1 MRKLFTIWR
10 REMTACF
17 LSPVAYVTMVVFL
30 AMSGWIFLQ
39 MVEGN
44 VGTSE
49 LLPALLFKVIIFFWL
64 PILVTVIT
72 MRLFAEE
79 KRSGTI
85 EALMT
90 APITETR
97 VVLGKYFGALTFLL
111 IVSVPAVASIF
122 LLAFLSP
129 GIDSVDIG
137 AVLGGCLILF
147 LVSGLCTS
155 VGLFASLMT
164 RNQIIAAIC
173 CFSGILLPLLAGHL
187 ISLLPVGSVEALEY
201 ISATTHV
208 PDFARGS
215 IDTRVIVPYLLGTAF
230 VLFSAVRMLE
240 SRRWK

>member
-1 MRKLFTIWR
+1 MRNFFTIWR

-39 MVEGN
+39 LVEEH
-44 VGTSE
+44 VGTNE
-49 LLPALLFKVIIFFWL
+49 PLPVLLFKVIIFFWL
-64 PILVTVIT
+64 PMLVTVIT

-85 EALMT
+85 ESLMT
-90 APITETR
+90 APVTETE
-97 VVLGKYFGALTFLL
+97 VVMGKYFGALTFLL
-111 IVSVPAVASIF
+111 IVAAPAVGSIF

-147 LVSGLCTS
+147 LVSALCTS
-155 VGLFASLMT
+155 IGLFASLMT
-164 RNQIIAAIC
+164 TNQIIAAIC
-173 CFSGILLPLLAGHL
+173 CFAGVLLPLLAGHL
-187 ISLLPVGSVEALEY
+187 VSLLPVGSAEIVEY
-201 ISATTHV
+201 FSATTHI

-215 IDTRVIVPYLLGTAF
+215 IDTRLIVPYLLGTAF
-230 VLFSAVRMLE
+230 VLFSAVRVLE
-240 SRRWK
+240 SKRWR